1 MKKTIEFS
9 FEGFT
14 VIAIFSKDTEPPYD
28 SWELDDWNLVNNTL
42 HDFSFQMLVLNNW
55 DFGEVKERV
64 EAACY
69 KALED
74 YDEEDDKFDE
84 R

>member
-1 MKKTIEFS
+1 MKETINFI
-9 FEGFT
+9 FEGFE
-14 VIAIFSKDTEPPYD
+14 IEAKFSKDIEPPYD

-55 DFGEVKERV
+55 KFDNLNERV

-74 YDEEDDKFDE
+74 YSKEDYKFDE
-84 R
+84 K